1 MKWLIQNS
9 GVTFACLDNNVAPLV
24 EAIDKRGSTRHAI
37 GVIPFTDNIVGMD
50 DIDVSGPTMFYGS
63 TRLVEIAGHLPIKPG
78 VFFTHSWFDPQNWVG
93 KRPDL
98 LNESQSY
105 ITVGEL
111 RKNWITEP
119 VFIKS
124 VDPKVLTGMVLESDN
139 PPISTTISEKEWWL
153 IEYEHLKDEDR
164 LVISP
169 VQSIERE
176 WRFFIVNGEIVT
188 GSQYKHDGLLRIR
201 EPIAENV
208 WKQVRRMAQE
218 WLPSPNIVMDVAL
231 MADGSFKVVEF
242 NCLNSSGFY
251 ASPIEPLL
259 EAFERLV

>member
-63 TRLVEIAGHLPIKPG
+63 TRLVEIAEHLPIKPG
-78 VFFTHSWFDPQNWVG
+78 VFFTNAWFDPQNWVG

-98 LNESQSY
+98 LNEAQSY
-105 ITVGEL
+105 LTVGDL

-124 VDPKVLTGMVLESDN
+124 ADPKVLTGMVLEYDSRTS
-139 PPISTTISEKEWWL
+139 PTISDREWWM
-153 IEYEHLKDEDR
+153 IENEHLKDDDR

-169 VQSIERE
+169 VQKIVQE
-176 WRFFIVNGEIVT
+176 WRFFIVNGKVVT

-201 EPIAENV
+201 EPISEAV
-208 WKQVRRMAQE
+208 WIQANRMAQE
-218 WLPSPNIVMDVAL
+218 WMPSQNIVMDIAL
-231 MADGSFKVVEF
+231 MADGTYKVVEF

-259 EAFERLV
+259 AALESYE